1 MAAEIELKRINQYV
15 SDLVEITDVEGAY
28 VYGINDNGNSV
39 KIAVSTIAAEATDY
53 SSAINTLTQLCNGN
67 AQLIAQLQ
75 NALTGKSNVGHQ
87 HAISDVN
94 GLNTEL
100 SGVKDRLQALE
111 DAELDIDSEL
121 SETSENPVQNKVIK
135 SALDTLDNKID
146 NKPDSDTTYS
156 AGDGIN
162 ISGNNNAV
170 SVKID
175 NDTIKLVNGVLKAA
189 PAVTVDSSLSETS
202 ENPVQNKIIK
212 TELDGLQSQID
223 EKPDTDTT
231 YSAGSGIEIN
241 ASNEVSVK
249 IDGDTVQLDGQGRL
263 KAAPA
268 VTVDSSLSAT
278 SENPV
283 QNKVIKAELDK
294 KTTDSDLATVAKTG
308 DYNDLNNL
316 PEIRTNFVPKV
327 KNLDDYAAEDGEIVM
342 YEGETNEDYE
352 NGGFYKYF
360 GGTDF
365 VIPAGN
371 PYLELYND
379 YPLCKKGYLKLLNG
393 TPPNSPSQIYNHK
406 SKEYVNASTSRYKQY
421 LTADGDNYNYRALNY
436 YSSWNDLKGLQV
448 GDLLCD
454 EEDNLYTVKSIV
466 DTVSNDSGI
475 ITQVTVVVHLYRA
488 NTSVLIHQYKSNIY
502 VESAEYLASQDFTY
516 DIVKAGQTRTI
527 DQFSVLNEDGKVFV
541 SYGLYLAIMC
551 CPRDEND
558 SESEWICAGFFNKTG
573 RAIAG
578 YQDLGN
584 KDFVYV
590 DSARTSDLRYR
601 IMTSNTDIVV
611 SKSGWKRH
619 YTQPNPE
626 IPEPEPQIIP
636 DLYIDEKNMELQLR
650 KGNEVFSGVDLSFLA
665 KDAVLQNAELITTP
679 EVGVELE
686 LPYFK
691 FTFNA
696 DSSTPV
702 IRVSLA
708 AFGSSIKF
716 DIDAYLSEVSE
727 NPVQNAVI
735 TAALS
740 AKANSTDLET
750 LQTAFNQYVNENFL
764 ESQLKETST
773 NGVQNRII
781 TAAVNNLQRQI
792 NGIKIVGG
800 MKLVPNLDE
809 YQGYTGEIVKYSG
822 TTTQNYVHGY
832 DYEFVGGQ
840 TTATITIPA
849 GAKVITFYHP
859 DGTTETGYELSNTE
873 LEITPYLIYPNT
885 LTVTAEDGGDYTDAT
900 KWNVGGN
907 RITEIGKA
915 GDLIIYDETH
925 EGEILRIEFLFRVR
939 IGSQS
944 STEFTAIGNDVTDAL
959 NVVLSAFVQ
968 QGYAESD
975 INVDSITAAFWQ
987 VQMDDG
993 HTYELTTSDRSGQG
1007 EQPAL
1012 TLLRSD
1018 GKRLFCQSASTYYN
1032 KCIYIASEFRI
1043 LPVFNL
1049 MSHGVISLGNKYVY
1063 YLDPRYNGEDT
1074 IQMNSNP
1081 HIGTYNSLAVLSEP
1095 LTLTVPD
1102 VEYDEYGQP
1111 HESESGHWEQRNA
1124 QPDKLPVYEE
1134 QTETLIF

>member
-15 SDLVEITDVEGAY
+15 SDLVEITDVVGAY

-53 SSAINTLTQLCNGN
+53 SSAINNLTQLCNGN
-67 AQLIAQLQ
+67 AQLIQQLRQ
-75 NALTGKSNVGHQ
+75 ALTGKSNVGHQ

-100 SGVKDRLQALE
+100 TGVKDRLQALE
-111 DAELDIDSEL
+111 EAELDIDSEL
-121 SETSENPVQNKVIK
+121 SEKSKNPVQNKVIK
-135 SALDTLDNKID
+135 AALDNLDNKID

-202 ENPVQNKIIK
+202 ENPVQNKVIK
-212 TELDGLQSQID
+212 AELDGLQSQID

-249 IDGDTVQLDGQGRL
+249 IDGDTVQLDSQGRL
-263 KAAPA
+263 KAAPV
-268 VTVDSSLSAT
+268 VTVDSALSAT

-283 QNKVIKAELDK
+283 QNKVIKAALDA

-308 DYNDLNNL
+308 NYNDLNNL
-316 PEIRTNFVPKV
+316 PEIRTDFIPKV
-327 KNLDDYAAEDGEIVM
+327 KNLDDYAAKDGEIVM
-342 YEGETNEDYE
+342 YEGETTEKYEYGAFYKFHYGDNITIPANRPYFQLTEDFPHFPKGYYVYAPGMDKDYKYNYTNYYVHQTDFLSGAVIKNE
-352 NGGFYKYF
+352 NGEQISTALQNLNIGVGSSLAPSSRKTPLNADLFQIGDIAWDELNNLYKV
-360 GGTDF
+360 TE
-365 VIPAGN
+365 ITSSALH
-371 PYLELYND
+371 LELYRQAYNGKCTLD
-379 YPLCKKGYLKLLNG
+379 NGKTWKELSEIIGQRVFPLDRFGATVFAGYPGL
-393 TPPNSPSQIYNHK
+393 
-406 SKEYVNASTSRYKQY
+406 YVNSRGDMVVLIAGSERDNPKYKYGCFKRAGKAGGYEWLCDGFLNKINYSRYN
-421 LTADGDNYNYRALNY
+421 LSNA
-436 YSSWNDLKGLQV
+436 
-448 GDLLCD
+448 
-454 EEDNLYTVKSIV
+454 EEIYF
-466 DTVSNDSGI
+466 SG
-475 ITQVTVVVHLYRA
+475 
-488 NTSVLIHQYKSNIY
+488 
-502 VESAEYLASQDFTY
+502 
-516 DIVKAGQTRTI
+516 
-527 DQFSVLNEDGKVFV
+527 
-541 SYGLYLAIMC
+541 C
-551 CPRDEND
+551 
-558 SESEWICAGFFNKTG
+558 
-573 RAIAG
+573 
-578 YQDLGN
+578 
-584 KDFVYV
+584 
-590 DSARTSDLRYR
+590 
-601 IMTSNTDIVV
+601 TDIQTQPYEQVI
-611 SKSGWKRH
+611 SGSGWIRH

-626 IPEPEPQIIP
+626 IPEPEPIP

-650 KGNEVFSGVDLSFLA
+650 KGDNVFSGVDLSFLA

-696 DSSTPV
+696 DSRTPI

-708 AFGSSIKF
+708 AFGKSISF

-740 AKANSTDLET
+740 AKANSADLND
-750 LQTAFNQYVNENFL
+750 LQTAFNEYVNQNYL

-773 NGVQNRII
+773 KGVQNRII
-781 TAAVNNLQRQI
+781 TAAVNDLQSQI
-792 NGIKIVGG
+792 NAIKIVGG
-800 MKLVPNLDE
+800 MKLISNFDE
-809 YQGYTGEIVKYSG
+809 YQGYTGEIVKYTG

-840 TTATITIPA
+840 TTTSVTIPA
-849 GAKVITFYHP
+849 GGKVITFYHP
-859 DGTTETGYELSNTE
+859 DGTTETGYELANTE
-873 LEITPYLIYPNT
+873 LDITPYLIYPDS

-907 RITEIGKA
+907 RITEIGKT
-915 GDLIIYDETH
+915 GDLVIYDETH
-925 EGEILRIEFLFRVR
+925 EGEIISIEFHFRVR

-944 STEFTAIGNDVTDAL
+944 STNFTAMGNDITSAL

-975 INVDSITAAFWQ
+975 INVDSVDSAIWT

-993 HTYELTTSDRSGQG
+993 HTYELTTTSRNGQG

-1043 LPVFNL
+1043 LPVFDLIND
-1049 MSHGVISLGNKYVY
+1049 GVINLGNKYVY
-1063 YLDPRYNGEDT
+1063 YLDPRYNGGDT

-1124 QPDKLPVYEE
+1124 QPDKIPVYEE